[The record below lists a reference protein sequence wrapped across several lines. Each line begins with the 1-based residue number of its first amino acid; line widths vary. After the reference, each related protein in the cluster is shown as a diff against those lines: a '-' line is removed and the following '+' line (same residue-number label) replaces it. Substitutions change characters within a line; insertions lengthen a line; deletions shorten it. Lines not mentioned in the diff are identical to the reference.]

1 MEPVFRTI
9 EWRFGSSKSPL
20 KLIDHG
26 IQRYYCAAFGIYTLD
41 KNENTFLK
49 LTEELCS
56 YMRNQRQTQDS
67 EVIVRVS
74 LPPFFPA

>member
-1 MEPVFRTI
+1 MEPVSRTI
-9 EWRFGSSKSPL
+9 EWRFGFPKSPL

-26 IQRYYCAAFGIYTLD
+26 IQRYDCVAFGIYTLD